1 MVEPG
6 SHGEQAEVHGGGGGE
21 EGGAGDEHSR
31 REDQDCQ
38 TESAH
43 VGSELTQDSA
53 VEVHLKRVRYLSE
66 LGMGELENLAKSRDE
81 AKHASEKVEDK
92 HRVGLEKPAVDPTRH
107 RVRQYVEVG
116 AKGVCGLE
124 IDWR

>member
-53 VEVHLKRVRYLSE
+53 VEVHLKRVRYLSKQE
-66 LGMGELENLAKSRDE
+66 EGGNWRTSQRAEM
-81 AKHASEKVEDK
+81 
-92 HRVGLEKPAVDPTRH
+92 KPNMHLR
-107 RVRQYVEVG
+107 
-116 AKGVCGLE
+116 K
-124 IDWR
+124 